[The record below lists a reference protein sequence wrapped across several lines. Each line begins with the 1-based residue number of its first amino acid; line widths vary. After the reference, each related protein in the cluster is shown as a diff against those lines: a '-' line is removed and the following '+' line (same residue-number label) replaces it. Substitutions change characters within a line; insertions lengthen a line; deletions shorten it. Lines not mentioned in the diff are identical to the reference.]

1 MKTLYVLLSLATI
14 SISVA
19 LAAPEM
25 PAGDT
30 PDPYRDLVIKTE
42 GGLEV
47 TTTDGEF
54 SLELGGRILADA
66 AIYDEDKNALG
77 NGSELR
83 DLRLDL
89 EGRLYAD
96 FIYEFSVDFADGE
109 ADVKDAWFAY
119 DAVYPWKISVGHF
132 KEPFSLEELTSKR
145 YLTFMERALPNELAP
160 GRSIGI
166 GAHWSGQRVT
176 FAAGFF
182 GDDYNDDADDEG
194 DEGWGISSRLT
205 FAPWAEERSA
215 LHLGVAAG
223 FRRLDD
229 EEEVRFDTRPESHI
243 TDIRYLDTGK
253 LEQSRSIALLGLEGA
268 WVTGPFSLQGEWMQ
282 AKVERDTGT
291 EPTFDGWYLQAS
303 WFLTG
308 ESRRYKQDAAKFG
321 RIRPLSEHGALEAA
335 ARFSSLDLND
345 GEIEGGSSDN
355 LTLGL
360 NWYINR
366 QIRLMANA
374 IFVDN
379 DRFADAD
386 GDVEAE
392 DEPTIIQLRA
402 QVDF

>member
-1 MKTLYVLLSLATI
+1 
-14 SISVA
+14 
-19 LAAPEM
+19 
-25 PAGDT
+25 
-30 PDPYRDLVIKTE
+30 
-42 GGLEV
+42 
-47 TTTDGEF
+47 
-54 SLELGGRILADA
+54 
-66 AIYDEDKNALG
+66 
-77 NGSELR
+77 
-83 DLRLDL
+83 
-89 EGRLYAD
+89 
-96 FIYEFSVDFADGE
+96 
-109 ADVKDAWFAY
+109 
-119 DAVYPWKISVGHF
+119 
-132 KEPFSLEELTSKR
+132 
-145 YLTFMERALPNELAP
+145 
-160 GRSIGI
+160 
-166 GAHWSGQRVT
+166 
-176 FAAGFF
+176 
-182 GDDYNDDADDEG
+182 
-194 DEGWGISSRLT
+194 
-205 FAPWAEERSA
+205 
-215 LHLGVAAG
+215 
-223 FRRLDD
+223 
-229 EEEVRFDTRPESHI
+229 
-243 TDIRYLDTGK
+243 
-253 LEQSRSIALLGLEGA
+253 LLGLEGA